1 MNRLII
7 LPVLVPL
14 TTALIMLLL
23 PRRIAV
29 HRLLG
34 VLSTLLLSVVSV
46 ILLNS
51 VLSGGILSLQAGG
64 WAAPFGITMVVDTFS
79 CIMLAMASLI
89 GLTTAIYSIGS
100 VDEKQEHNFYHPL
113 IQLLLMGI
121 NGAFLT
127 GDIFNLYVW
136 FEVMLISSFVLLVLE
151 GKPEQFE
158 GAIKYVTLNLLSS
171 AIFLAAVGILYGM
184 AGTLNMAD
192 LA

>member
-1 MNRLII
+1 MNRIII
-7 LPVLVPL
+7 LPVLVPFA
-14 TTALIMLLL
+14 TALIMLLF
-23 PRRIAV
+23 PRRIAA

-34 VLSTLLLSVVSV
+34 VLSTLLLSVVSA

-64 WAAPFGITMVVDTFS
+64 WAAPFGITMVVDTLS
-79 CIMLAMASLI
+79 CIMLTMSSLI

-158 GAIKYVTLNLLSS
+158 GAI
-171 AIFLAAVGILYGM
+171 
-184 AGTLNMAD
+184 NM
-192 LA
+192 